1 MQLILLS
8 KDRGHLGQMRLDSG
22 RVWGSVFL
30 IAVLVCA
37 GAFYGGFRA
46 AEAFGISNPGAQAGV
61 WRAELAQQK
70 SVVDGTRRAL
80 QQNLDALALRLGQM
94 NAHVVRLDAL
104 GQRLTQMAGLKDGE
118 FDFTSE
124 PSLGGPEEP
133 LADTEYMQIS
143 GVVSALDVLDEQLTD
158 RGRQLTVLEDLLLN
172 RKLRD
177 EVRPGGRP
185 VLAGYISSR
194 FGSRTDPFTGRHA
207 YHKGVDFAGREG
219 AEVVAVASGVVIWS
233 GQRFGYGQLVEIN
246 HGNGYVTRYAHNA
259 DNLVAVGDT
268 VRRGQVIARIGDT
281 GRATGPNLH
290 FEVLLNDKQVD
301 PLTYISAANTTAADA
316 AALKRAVDTAPVD
329 NPTDD
334 DGTE

>member
-8 KDRGHLGQMRLDSG
+8 KGRGHLAQMRLDSA
-22 RVWGSVFL
+22 RVWGSVCF

-37 GAFYGGFRA
+37 GAFYGGFRVA
-46 AEAFGISNPGAQAGV
+46 GAFGVSNPGAQAGA
-61 WRAELAQQK
+61 WRVELAQQQ
-70 SVVDGTRRAL
+70 SVVASTRRAL

-133 LADTEYMQIS
+133 LADTEYTQIS
-143 GVVSALDVLDEQLTD
+143 GVVSALDVLDEQLT
-158 RGRQLTVLEDLLLN
+158 
-172 RKLRD
+172 
-177 EVRPGGRP
+177 
-185 VLAGYISSR
+185 
-194 FGSRTDPFTGRHA
+194 
-207 YHKGVDFAGREG
+207 
-219 AEVVAVASGVVIWS
+219 S
-233 GQRFGYGQLVEIN
+233 GQRYGYGQLVEIT

-268 VRRGQVIARIGDT
+268 VRRGQVIARMGDT

-290 FEVLLNDKQVD
+290 FEVLLNDHQVD
-301 PLTYISAANTTAADA
+301 PLSYISSATTAADV
-316 AALKRAVDTAPVD
+316 AALKRPAVDSAPVD
-329 NPTDD
+329 NPVDD
-334 DGTE
+334 ESPN

>member
-8 KDRGHLGQMRLDSG
+8 KGRGHLAQMRLDSA
-22 RVWGSVFL
+22 RVWGSVFV
-30 IAVLVCA
+30 IALLVCA

-61 WRAELAQQK
+61 WRAELAQQQ

-133 LADTEYMQIS
+133 LTDADSSQMK
-143 GVVSALDVLDEQLTD
+143 GVVGALDLLDHQLSD
-158 RGRQLTVLEDLLLN
+158 RARQLTVLEDLLIN

-177 EVRPGGRP
+177 EVRPEGRP
-185 VLAGYISSR
+185 VTSGYISSR
-194 FGSRTDPFTGRHA
+194 FGGRTDPFTGRKA
-207 YHKGVDFAGREG
+207 YHKGVDFAGRKG
-219 AEVVAVASGVVIWS
+219 ADVVAVASGVVIWS
-233 GQRFGYGQLVEIN
+233 GQRYGYGQMVELN

-268 VRRGQVIARIGDT
+268 VRRGQIIARMGDT

-290 FEVLLNDKQVD
+290 FEVLLNDRPVD
-301 PLTYISAANTTAADA
+301 PLSYISATTAADA
-316 AALKRAVDTAPVD
+316 AALKKAEADTAPVD
-329 NPTDD
+329 NPADD
-334 DGTE
+334 SAE